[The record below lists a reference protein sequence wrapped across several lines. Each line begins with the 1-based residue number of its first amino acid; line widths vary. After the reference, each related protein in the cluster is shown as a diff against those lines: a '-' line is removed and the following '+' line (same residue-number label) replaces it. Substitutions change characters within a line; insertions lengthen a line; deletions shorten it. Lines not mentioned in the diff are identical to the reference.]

1 MTTRKWLTA
10 VGAALALAT
19 AGVGVA
25 HAEMVVE
32 LEGMQVPAGI
42 TMDGLKLTLNGAS
55 VRKRSYFKPDVV
67 ALYLTNKVSN
77 LEDAM
82 RMPGPKKVR
91 VWVLR
96 EFSGSVISRFFLGDF
111 KQVATD
117 TEFKQLINEIGQIG
131 AIYGAVPR
139 VFKGDVVDIDWTP
152 GKGLTST
159 LNGKLLSPTPIN
171 SEKMYEMTLRIIAGA
186 AAAPDMR
193 ESLLG
198 QRPMQ
203 FVDSKGR

>member
-1 MTTRKWLTA
+1 MTMRTWLVA
-10 VGAALALAT
+10 SAATLAFA
-19 AGVGVA
+19 AGGNARAELVA
-25 HAEMVVE
+25 E
-32 LEGMQVPAGI
+32 LEGMQVPAAL
-42 TMDGLKLTLNGAS
+42 TMEGVKLTLNGAS

-67 ALYLTNKVSN
+67 ALYLSNKAAN
-77 LEDAM
+77 LDEAM

-117 TEFKQLINEIGQIG
+117 AEFKQLINEIGQIG

-159 LNGKLLSPTPIN
+159 LNGKSISPAPIN

-193 ESLLG
+193 EALMG
-198 QRPMQ
+198 QRPLA
-203 FVDSKGR
+203 FVNR